1 MAKASIWL
9 KLFDRERDF
18 VANKVMILGG
28 QDLVPGDP
36 IDKTLVNTR
45 RLRQMYEAR
54 KILMVEAVEAEI
66 EHIGEEIAEGWRDL
80 PWLPEIKGGPTIR
93 QLAAKFTD
101 SAIRNKDAAI
111 AIIEAEIAR
120 REAALNPTTNVVQN
134 IPENIPE
141 HWKELAE
148 ADRIALA
155 NALQPGA
162 EPITDVADAD
172 ALIELEVEQRAA
184 AVQPPATDTPA
195 PVEEPAPEPEA
206 EPPPAETSE
215 PVAET
220 SEPVA
225 ETTEET
231 QPAEGDGQS
240 A

>member
-18 VANKVMILGG
+18 VANKVITIGG
-28 QDLVPGDP
+28 VDHVPGDP
-36 IDKTLVNTR
+36 IDKTLLNTR

-54 KILMVEAVEAEI
+54 KIRMVEAVEAVEKTI
-66 EHIGEEIAEGWRDL
+66 EDIGYEIAEGWRDL
-80 PWLPEIKGGPTIR
+80 PWLPEVKGGPTIR

-120 REAALNPTTNVVQN
+120 REAALNPPTDTTNPVQN

-141 HWKELAE
+141 NWKELAE

-172 ALIELEVEQRAA
+172 ALIELEAEQRAA
-184 AVQPPATDTPA
+184 AAQPPAADA
-195 PVEEPAPEPEA
+195 
-206 EPPPAETSE
+206 

-220 SEPVA
+220 A
-225 ETTEET
+225 ET